1 MSCLGL
7 KLKKQKNTILLHHQ
21 LSEHGQI
28 MEKLEVNNNY
38 QDVINTGLIQ
48 KRKKLIMKTQVNTQ
62 LSMPEY
68 HLQNN
73 LEILKDKKT
82 ILNSNIPMQSLNQIL
97 DQESIIKEPTLKPFF
112 NPSLKEISKKL
123 WLPIKTDLQD
133 FHLNSLYGSSLNSG
147 QSLQAWKMKN
157 MQKEIQAMNSP
168 TTSWKLLQSLQ
179 PDTTEVESIKKLRVP
194 KKQSNENIELNTEA
208 KPVVKQILRCRKFR
222 IKFID
227 KRTIGFLRLCFE
239 AYDTFYNLAIKEINK
254 RYNNRKNEF
263 INSLK
268 CISSNCKKQKSVNS
282 WHCKEHI
289 NATIHWNLNIST
301 IEFRKVLP
309 INKENILKDDY
320 LKKFINVPY
329 DLKNEA
335 IEHAIIAYKTNIC
348 SVANGSKTHF
358 ELKERNVKQQFEVKQ
373 FELPFDFLDINK
385 TNINI
390 CKNGIL
396 SEYRESINK
405 ERKEQKKLKE
415 IKTNTWC
422 QLLLTKKSMKVI
434 NAQYTKDKCFF
445 KIYKSKDGKYYL
457 IMTKNIK
464 KETFENKSHIISLDP
479 GVRTFQTC
487 YDPSGIIL
495 ESGTIIKSKIE
506 TIIKQIDNHET
517 IINDEI
523 NNYKRRNNNKKK
535 KIKKYKKISNIVD
548 NMHNQLSS
556 YLTKNYNNILVP
568 QLPVKKL
575 VRKWDKKNN
584 EPKLINRVINSIT
597 SRIMNYLSFNK
608 FLTKLKSLCSIRN
621 TKLYIVDEIYT
632 SKTCGYCGYIKTD
645 LNSNKIYKCNDC
657 NLEIDRDYNGARN
670 ILLKHLI

>member
-7 KLKKQKNTILLHHQ
+7 KLKKPKNIIPLPHQ
-21 LSEHGQI
+21 LLEHGPI
-28 MEKLEVNNNY
+28 MEKLEVNNNP
-38 QDVINTGLIQ
+38 QDVINTGLIL
-48 KRKKLIMKTQVNTQ
+48 KRKKLIIKTQVNTQ
-62 LSMPEY
+62 LSMLEY
-68 HLQNN
+68 HLKNN
-73 LEILKDKKT
+73 QETLKDKKT
-82 ILNSNIPMQSLNQIL
+82 ILDTNIQMPSLNQIL
-97 DQESIIKEPTLKPFF
+97 DQGSIIKEPTLKPFF

-133 FHLNSLYGSSLNSG
+133 FHLISSNGSLQNSG
-147 QSLQAWKMKN
+147 QSLQAWKVKN
-157 MQKEIQAMNSP
+157 TQKGSLVMNSQ

-194 KKQSNENIELNTEA
+194 KKQTAENTEV
-208 KPVVKQILRCRKFR
+208 KTEVKQILRSRKFR

-227 KRTIGFLRLCFE
+227 KRTIGFFRLCFE

-254 RYNNRKNEF
+254 RYNDRKNEF
-263 INSLK
+263 INSLT
-268 CISSNCKKQKSVNS
+268 CINNNCKKNKCENS
-282 WHCKEHI
+282 WHCEDHI
-289 NATIHWNLNIST
+289 NHTIHWKLNIST

-335 IEHAIIAYKTNIC
+335 IEHAIIAYKTNVS
-348 SVANGSKTHF
+348 SVVNGSKTHF
-358 ELKERNVKQQFEVKQ
+358 ELKERIVKQSFEVKQ
-373 FELPFDFLDINK
+373 FDLPFDFLDITK

-396 SEYRESINK
+396 SEYRDSIEK
-405 ERKEQKKLKE
+405 DRKDKKKLKQS
-415 IKTNTWC
+415 ITNTWC

-434 NAQYTKDKCFF
+434 NDQYIKDKCFF
-445 KIYKSKDGKYYL
+445 KIYKSKDSKYYL
-457 IMTKNIK
+457 IMTKNIE

-495 ESGTIIKSKIE
+495 EAGTTIKHSID

-517 IINDEI
+517 IINDKV
-523 NNYKRRNNNKKK
+523 NNYKRRKTNKKK
-535 KIKKYKKISNIVD
+535 KLKKYKKISNIVD
-548 NMHNQLSS
+548 NMHNQLCS

-575 VRKWDKKNN
+575 VRKWDNKKND
-584 EPKLINRVINSIT
+584 EPILVNRVINSIT
-597 SRIMNYLSFNK
+597 SRIMNYLSFDK

-621 TKLYIVDEIYT
+621 TKLYIVDESYT
-632 SKTCGYCGYIKTD
+632 SKTCGRCGYLKTD
-645 LNSNKIYKCNDC
+645 LNSNKTYKCNDC
-657 NLEIDRDYNGARN
+657 HLELDRDYNGARN

>member
-1 MSCLGL
+1 MSCLGS
-7 KLKKQKNTILLHHQ
+7 KLKKTKNTIPLPHQ

-28 MEKLEVNNNY
+28 MENLEVINNP
-38 QDVINTGLIQ
+38 QDVINTGLMQ
-48 KRKKLIMKTQVNTQ
+48 KRKKLIIKPQVNTQ
-62 LSMPEY
+62 LSMPES
-68 HLQNN
+68 HLKNN
-73 LEILKDKKT
+73 PEILKVNKT
-82 ILNSNIPMQSLNQIL
+82 ISNSNIQMPSLNQIL
-97 DQESIIKEPTLKPFF
+97 DQELIIKEPILKPFF
-112 NPSLKEISKKL
+112 NSSLKEISKKL

-133 FHLNSLYGSSLNSG
+133 FSLNSSNG
-147 QSLQAWKMKN
+147 SLLNSGLSLQAWKVKK
-157 MQKEIQAMNSP
+157 MQNGIQVMNSQ
-168 TTSWKLLQSLQ
+168 TTSFKLLQSLQ

-194 KKQSNENIELNTEA
+194 KKQITENIEV
-208 KPVVKQILRCRKFR
+208 KPDIKQILRCRKFR

-227 KRTIGFLRLCFE
+227 KRTIGFFRLCFE

-254 RYNNRKNEF
+254 RYNDRKNDF
-263 INSLK
+263 INSLT
-268 CISSNCKKQKSVNS
+268 CIGINCKKQKCENS

-289 NATIHWNLNIST
+289 NTTIHWKLNIST

-335 IEHAIIAYKTNIC
+335 IEHAIIAYKTNVC
-348 SVANGSKTHF
+348 SVVNGSKTNF
-358 ELKERNVKQQFEVKQ
+358 ELKERIIKQAHEVKQ
-373 FELPFDFLDINK
+373 FDLPFDFLDINK
-385 TNINI
+385 SNINI

-396 SEYRESINK
+396 SEYRDSIEK
-405 ERKEQKKLKE
+405 ERKEQKKLKQS
-415 IKTNTWC
+415 ITNTWC

-434 NAQYTKDKCFF
+434 NEQYTKDKCFF
-445 KIYKSKDGKYYL
+445 KIYKSKDSKYYL
-457 IMTKNIK
+457 IMTKNIQ

-495 ESGTIIKSKIE
+495 EAGTTIKHTIE

-517 IINDEI
+517 IINDDI
-523 NNYKRRNNNKKK
+523 NNYKRRKTNKKK

-575 VRKWDKKNN
+575 VRKWDNKKNN

-632 SKTCGYCGYIKTD
+632 SKTCGRCGYIKTD
-645 LNSNKIYKCNDC
+645 LNSNKTYKCNDC
-657 NLEIDRDYNGARN
+657 KLELDRDYNGARN

>member
-1 MSCLGL
+1 MSCLGS
-7 KLKKQKNTILLHHQ
+7 KLKKPKNTILLPHQ

-28 MEKLEVNNNY
+28 MEKLEVNNNP
-38 QDVINTGLIQ
+38 QDVINTGLMP
-48 KRKKLIMKTQVNTQ
+48 KRKNLIIKTQVNTQ

-68 HLQNN
+68 HLKNN
-73 LEILKDKKT
+73 PEILKDKKT
-82 ILNSNIPMQSLNQIL
+82 ILNSNIQMPSLNQIL

-133 FHLNSLYGSSLNSG
+133 FPLNSLNGSSLNSG
-147 QSLQAWKMKN
+147 QSLQAWKVKN
-157 MQKEIQAMNSP
+157 TRKEIQVMNSP

-194 KKQSNENIELNTEA
+194 KKQPTENTEV
-208 KPVVKQILRCRKFR
+208 KPDIKQILRSRKFR

-254 RYNNRKNEF
+254 RYNDRKNEF
-263 INSLK
+263 IKSLT
-268 CISSNCKKQKSVNS
+268 CISNNCKKQKCENS
-282 WHCKEHI
+282 WHCKEHT
-289 NATIHWNLNIST
+289 NNTIHWKLNIST

-335 IEHAIIAYKTNIC
+335 IEHAIIAYKTNVC
-348 SVANGSKTHF
+348 SVVNGSKTNF
-358 ELKERNVKQQFEVKQ
+358 ELKERIIKQAYEVKQ
-373 FELPFDFLDINK
+373 FDLPFDFLDINK
-385 TNINI
+385 SVINI

-396 SEYRESINK
+396 SEYRDSIDK
-405 ERKEQKKLKE
+405 ERKEQKKLKQS
-415 IKTNTWC
+415 ITNTWC
-422 QLLLTKKSMKVI
+422 QLLLTPKSMKVI
-434 NAQYTKDKCFF
+434 NEQYTKDKCFF
-445 KIYKSKDGKYYL
+445 KIYKSKDSKYYL
-457 IMTKNIK
+457 IMTKNIQ
-464 KETFENKSHIISLDP
+464 KETFANKSHIVSLDP

-487 YDPSGIIL
+487 YDPSGFIL
-495 ESGTIIKSKIE
+495 EAGSSIKHTIE

-517 IINDEI
+517 IINDDI
-523 NNYKRRNNNKKK
+523 NNYKRRKTNKKK

-575 VRKWDKKNN
+575 VRKWDNKKND

-608 FLTKLKSLCSIRN
+608 FLTKLKSLSSIRN
-621 TKLYIVDEIYT
+621 TNLYIVDEIYT
-632 SKTCGYCGYIKTD
+632 SKTCGRCGYIKTD
-645 LNSNKIYKCNDC
+645 LNSNKTYKCNDC
-657 NLEIDRDYNGARN
+657 NLELDRDYNGARN